1 MSRILDPTFISN
13 SVDYSFG
20 DQSGYHNG
28 ICEFKNANIKNL
40 EFLEVYNRIKS
51 EKNVMTLFIDN
62 IRLYSRKNIKYTA
75 IELINE
81 YNKNAK
87 DNIVQQYYYSDNEQN
102 LLKLCSQLP
111 DMNFIIFTGFEDTPI
126 DEDIFE
132 NIPQNVLRIYA
143 SNAIVFGGKVI
154 PIPYGVQRKLHQFD
168 NRHDIIL
175 RYSNNSI
182 EPIKL
187 LYVNHTNHN
196 NERALIYEMLSN
208 KPWVTCATSSGVH
221 NYENYLTNILNHKFM
236 ICPDGNAI
244 GCECHRDWEVLYM
257 GRVPIVKDSEYLR
270 TIFKGLP
277 VLFVKS
283 FSDVTEELLIEN
295 DFLYD
300 MAKKLDKNMLSY
312 DNLINDEILIKN

>member
-132 NIPQNVLRIYA
+132 NIPQNVLKIYA

-168 NRHDIIL
+168 NRHDSIL

-300 MAKKLDKNMLSY
+300 MAKKLDKNVLSY
-312 DNLINDEILIKN
+312 DKLINDEILIKN